1 MRASSRVA
9 RVADFVR
16 DELANIIR
24 TEVRDPRV
32 TLVSVND
39 VKVSK
44 DLSYADVYVSAYGK
58 DSEEDQAELLSVLN
72 GAAGFMRT
80 LLAKRHSMRTT
91 PKPRFH
97 YDALVVEGPKLDSL
111 IEKALASDRAHV
123 GDQSTADT
131 SAEIDNDA

>member
-16 DELANIIR
+16 DELASIIR

-58 DSEEDQAELLSVLN
+58 DSEEDQAELLDVLN
-72 GAAGFMRT
+72 GAAGFMRS

-97 YDALVVEGPKLDSL
+97 YDALVVEGPRLDSL
-111 IEKALASDRAHV
+111 IEQALESDRAHSS
-123 GDQSTADT
+123 GPAAED
-131 SAEIDNDA
+131 SAGGTQTDA

>member
-1 MRASSRVA
+1 M
-9 RVADFVR
+9 R
-16 DELANIIR
+16 DELASIIR

-44 DLSYADVYVSAYGK
+44 DLSYADVYVSAYDK
-58 DSEEDQAELLSVLN
+58 DSAEDQAELLEVLN

-97 YDALVVEGPKLDSL
+97 YDALVVEGPRLDSL
-111 IEKALASDRAHV
+111 IEKALQSDRSHALNDSSV
-123 GDQSTADT
+123 DATDG
-131 SAEIDNDA
+131 SAPDA

>member
-1 MRASSRVA
+1 M
-9 RVADFVR
+9 ADFVR
-16 DELANIIR
+16 DELADIIR

-58 DSEEDQAELLSVLN
+58 DSDEDQAELLAVLN

-111 IEKALASDRAHV
+111 IEKALASDRAH
-123 GDQSTADT
+123 GAQQPAANSSLETDT
-131 SAEIDNDA
+131 DA